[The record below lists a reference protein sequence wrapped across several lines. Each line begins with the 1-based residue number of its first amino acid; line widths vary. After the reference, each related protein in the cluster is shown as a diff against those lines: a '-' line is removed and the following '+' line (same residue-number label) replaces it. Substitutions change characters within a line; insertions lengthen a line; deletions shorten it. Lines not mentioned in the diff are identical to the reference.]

1 MDNVH
6 ICVFLNGAKGYLRF
20 ARGFIESAPMSV
32 IIENCGCLF
41 GNA

>member
-1 MDNVH
+1 MDNMH
-6 ICVFLNGAKGYLRF
+6 ICVFLNGAKSYLRF

-32 IIENCGCLF
+32 IIGNRRCLF